1 MLDRYCDILE
11 AVAAAG
17 TPVSAGDLA
26 RLTGLPRPT
35 SYRLVAALLKHGLL
49 DSEATGGRYR
59 LGHRFMRLAV
69 TGRTDTDIAN
79 TVAPHLKKLVETA
92 GEAGFFSRYRDGA
105 VDLIHVEIPL
115 DQSRGFIH
123 PGMGRRPVHACSSA
137 KAIAAYLPEEV
148 RGQMLSGENERF
160 NDATLTEREA
170 VQNELEV
177 TRARGYAVCA
187 EEIDEGVVSI
197 AVPVEIEPI
206 GVVFSLGVV
215 GPARRLEP
223 SRFEALAR
231 ELKQTA
237 QNTAAAIHHFEALA
251 VDPAGL
257 AAEPAEPTA

>member
-49 DSEATGGRYR
+49 DADEGGGRYR
-59 LGHRFMRLAV
+59 LGNRFMRLAV
-69 TGRTDTDIAN
+69 TGRTDDDIASA
-79 TVAPHLKKLVETA
+79 VSSHLMKLVEQT
-92 GEAGFFSRYRDGA
+92 GEAAFFSRYRDGA
-105 VDLIHVEIPL
+105 IDLIHVEIPR
-115 DQSRGFIH
+115 DQTRGFIH
-123 PGMGRRPVHACSSA
+123 PGIGRRPVHACSSA
-137 KAIAAYLPEEV
+137 KAIAAYLPQAV
-148 RGQMLSGENERF
+148 RDEMLAGQNERF

-170 VQNELEV
+170 VQDELEI
-177 TRARGYAVCA
+177 TRQRGYAVCA

-231 ELKQTA
+231 ELKLTA
-237 QNTAAAIHHFEALA
+237 QNAAAAIHHFEALT
-251 VDPAGL
+251 VEPAGL
-257 AAEPAEPTA
+257 ADEPAEPTA